1 MCQGVNKIMSS
12 TFAATIMKIA
22 YGISVQESGDPYIS
36 MAEIAFTGVAEAG
49 IPGAFWVDS
58 FPVLK
63 YVPSWFPGASFQKKG
78 ALWREATDTMAEKPF
93 RHVQE
98 QLVQVHSPRAHG
110 LLF

>member
-1 MCQGVNKIMSS
+1 
-12 TFAATIMKIA
+12 MKIA
-22 YGISVQESGDPYIS
+22 YGITVQETNDPYIAT
-36 MAEIAFTGVAEAG
+36 AEDAMKGAFAAA
-49 IPGAFWVDS
+49 IPGTFWVD
-58 FPVLK
+58 FLPFLK